1 MTEYRVP
8 HSAEQS
14 SKASRSLV
22 LDKTSSAGETV
33 AQTSLALEKMSIS
46 GIDDPKPLVWK
57 KTSVSV
63 SRVKPHSDRRRSSV
77 LVAGVFE

>member
-1 MTEYRVP
+1 MTEDRVP
-8 HSAEQS
+8 DSAEQS
-14 SKASRSLV
+14 SKASRSPV
-22 LDKTSSAGETV
+22 LDRTSSAGETV

-57 KTSVSV
+57 ETKISV
-63 SRVKPHSDRRRSSV
+63 SRVKPHSDWGRSLV